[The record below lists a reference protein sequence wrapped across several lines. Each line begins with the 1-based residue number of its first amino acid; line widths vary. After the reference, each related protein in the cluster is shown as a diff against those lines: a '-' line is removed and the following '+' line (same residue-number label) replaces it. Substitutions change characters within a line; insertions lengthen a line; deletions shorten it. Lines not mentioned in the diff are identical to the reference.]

1 MRNLPHTPSV
11 FASVGGWLYED
22 LAGIDQVRWSNPAYD
37 PTNAQHVGFRH
48 AVIFP
53 RATTHPAVG
62 FVQGE
67 YESQAGRYVVSWAN
81 PSDVPGAT
89 CAEGAPEN
97 APVTFSCGAGG
108 VFTAVTF
115 ASFGTPSGSCAA
127 GFTKGA
133 CDAANSTAIV
143 SAACLG
149 KSSCTISVSTNL
161 FGDPCFDTVKQLDA
175 QLTCSTA
182 SGVAVAATVPT
193 NARATVRMPFPA
205 STSLGNVTISEGSAV
220 VFTKG
225 AFVPG
230 AAAGVLGASIGQY
243 DLPVGIVTVDI
254 EVASGAFS
262 FSSS

>member
-1 MRNLPHTPSV
+1 M

-22 LAGIDQVRWSNPAYD
+22 LAGIDQKRSVVDASYD
-37 PTNAQHVGFRH
+37 PSDPAQVGFRH

-53 RATTHPAVG
+53 RATTHAAVG
-62 FVQGE
+62 FVQAE

-89 CAEGAPEN
+89 CAEDAPEN

-108 VFTAVTF
+108 VFTGVTF

-127 GFTKGA
+127 GFATGA
-133 CDAANSTAIV
+133 CNAANSTDIV
-143 SAACLG
+143 KAACVG
-149 KSSCTISVSTNL
+149 KASCTINVADTL
-161 FGDPCFDTVKQLDA
+161 FGDPCYNTVKVLDA
-175 QLTCSTA
+175 QLTCSVA
-182 SGVAVAATVPT
+182 AGVAIAATVPT
-193 NARATVRMPFPA
+193 NARATVRVPFPA
-205 STSLGNVTISEGSAV
+205 GTPLSNVTISEGATV
-220 VFTKG
+220 VFAGG
-225 AFVPG
+225 AFVNG
-230 AAAGVLGASIGQY
+230 AAGVLGASVGKY